1 MKLTGYGRTDAGLV
15 RKNNED
21 YYLIDPE
28 LSLFVVCDGLGG
40 HASGEVASETCARTM
55 QKYVQEHRAAIAAY
69 LADRSPRNR
78 GQVGA
83 ALVAA
88 VQLANQKIHQQQL
101 SDPSK
106 KGMATTVAAML
117 VAHDYALLA
126 HVGDSRIYLHRAGK
140 VHLLTEDHKVAT
152 EMKRQGVWTAD
163 EAANSPYA
171 DVLTRAV
178 GGQEFVQVD
187 LLELELVPG
196 DMFLLCSDGLHRYF
210 KGGEV
215 TQAGLKKKPMQIPDE
230 FVTWAREQGG
240 VDNVTA
246 VVVKVHEDER
256 MAAAVDVL
264 KRSELLGKIPLF
276 RYLSYTELM
285 KVLSLVDLRTFEKGD
300 TLIQEGSTGEEM
312 FLLAQ
317 GLVNV
322 VKADQVLTKIKKG
335 EMFGEMSLFDSA
347 KRSAS
352 IVAAE
357 KTVAMVIARKELMPL
372 LRREAQLAVKLLW
385 ALTQELNQ
393 RLRNSTKDL
402 ADAKAQLGSL
412 LPAVSPAQSPNTE
425 VPFEIV
431 IDPS

>member
-1 MKLTGYGRTDAGLV
+1 MKITGYGRTDAGLV

-21 YYLIDPE
+21 FYLVDPE

-40 HASGEVASETCARTM
+40 HASGEVASETCARTI
-55 QKYVQEHRAAIAAY
+55 QKFVQDNRAAIASY

-78 GQVGA
+78 AQLGTILIMGLQQA
-83 ALVAA
+83 NQRIYQM
-88 VQLANQKIHQQQL
+88 QLA
-101 SDPSK
+101 DPSK

-117 VAHDYALLA
+117 IAHDYALLA

-140 VHLLTEDHKVAT
+140 VHLLTEDHKVST

-178 GGQEFVQVD
+178 GPQEFVQVD
-187 LLELELVPG
+187 SLEMELVPG
-196 DMFLLCSDGLHRYF
+196 DMFLMCSDGLHRYF
-210 KGGEV
+210 RGGEI
-215 TQAGLKKKPMQIPDE
+215 TQAGLRKKPMQIPDE

-240 VDNVTA
+240 VDNITA

-264 KRSELLGKIPLF
+264 KRAELLGKIPLF

-285 KVLSLVDLRTFEKGD
+285 KVLSLVDLRTFEKGQ
-300 TLIQEGSTGEEM
+300 TLILEGSSGEEM
-312 FLLAQ
+312 FLLVQ

-322 VKADQVLTKIKKG
+322 VKGDQVLTKIKKG

-347 KRSAS
+347 RRSAS

-393 RLRNSTKDL
+393 RLRNSSKDL
-402 ADAKAQLGSL
+402 ADAKAALGSL
-412 LPAVSPAQSPNTE
+412 LPAAGLSQATSAE

-431 IDPS
+431 VDPS